1 MYEINIISFKKQNN
15 INLKINVLKQT
26 TTKPIYN
33 NVVLVLG
40 AMLS

>member
-1 MYEINIISFKKQNN
+1 MYEINISFKKQNN

-26 TTKPIYN
+26 TTRAIYN
-33 NVVLVLG
+33 SVLLVLD